1 MTTQLLTP
9 RMRANF
15 RCLYLDILWFGVLSG
30 STIAFLA
37 VYIARLGASA
47 FEVSLL
53 TAGPGLVNL
62 AFSLP
67 SGRWLEGKGL
77 IGASFWSAILH
88 RLGYLLLIPLPWL
101 FLPQLEIQA
110 VILITVLMSI
120 PGTLLA
126 IAFNAM
132 FADVVPAE
140 WRSEVVGKRN
150 ALMALSLMATTLIC
164 GQLLD
169 RIPSPLNYQIVFALG
184 AVGAALSTYYLGRIQ
199 PPAAVPQRLW
209 RPLGDYARPGLPRF
223 ADAMRLTVG
232 LRFLTRA
239 SGTALLRP
247 DLLRTSFGP
256 FLFAYL
262 FFYTAQYLPVPL
274 FPLAFVNI
282 LELPDSV
289 IALGTGLFH
298 AGVLFLSLWLR
309 RLAVRFS
316 HKRMLVT
323 GALGYSIYPLMIGL
337 AHSVAVY
344 LVASVVA
351 GLVWGLAGAAITN
364 RLMEKVP
371 ENERPASMALH
382 NLALNL
388 GILAGSLSGPVLGDA
403 LGIPTALFI
412 AAMLRAAAA
421 LLLALWG

>member
-1 MTTQLLTP
+1 MTTHLLTP

-37 VYIARLGASA
+37 VYTARLGANA

-53 TAGPGLVNL
+53 TAGPGLINMV
-62 AFSLP
+62 FSLP
-67 SGRWLEGKGL
+67 AGRWLEGKGL
-77 IGASFWSAILH
+77 IGASFWSAALH

-101 FLPQLEIQA
+101 FLPRLEIRA
-110 VILITVLMSI
+110 VILITVLMSV

-150 ALMALSLMATTLIC
+150 ALMALSLMGTTLLC
-164 GQLLD
+164 GQLLV
-169 RIPSPLNYQIVFALG
+169 RIPFPLNYQIVFALG
-184 AVGAALSTYYLGRIQ
+184 AVGAALSTYYVGRIQ
-199 PPAAVPQRLW
+199 PLTAAPRRLW

-232 LRFLTRA
+232 LRFLTRT
-239 SGTALLRP
+239 SGKALLRL
-247 DLLRTSFGP
+247 DLLRSSFGP

-262 FFYTAQYLPVPL
+262 VFYTFQYLPVPL

-282 LELPDSV
+282 LELPDSD

-298 AGVLFLSLWLR
+298 AGVLVLSLWLQ
-309 RLAVRFS
+309 RLAARYS
-316 HKRMLVT
+316 HKRMLVI
-323 GALGYSIYPLMIGL
+323 GALGYSLYPLLLGL

-344 LVASVVA
+344 LIASLLA
-351 GLVWGLAGAAITN
+351 GLMWGVAGAAVTN
-364 RLMEKVP
+364 RLMEKAP
-371 ENERPASMALH
+371 EDERPASMALH

-403 LGIPTALFI
+403 LGIPTALLI
-412 AAMLRAAAA
+412 AALLRAAAA
-421 LLLALWG
+421 LLLAIWG